1 MCDYPTLV
9 LALKRRRVC
18 IRHTTTLLLLLK
30 QKKEN
35 KKHKIKIDD
44 EILMTEVTFE
54 GLHTF
59 ALPLAQSTR
68 KLLLPILIDMNLIKT
83 VTFIEC

>member
-1 MCDYPTLV
+1 
-9 LALKRRRVC
+9 
-18 IRHTTTLLLLLK
+18 
-30 QKKEN
+30 
-35 KKHKIKIDD
+35 
-44 EILMTEVTFE
+44 MTEVTFE

-83 VTFIEC
+83 VMFIECWTNKGKIKNNPDC

>member
-1 MCDYPTLV
+1 
-9 LALKRRRVC
+9 
-18 IRHTTTLLLLLK
+18 
-30 QKKEN
+30 
-35 KKHKIKIDD
+35 
-44 EILMTEVTFE
+44 MTEVTFE

-83 VTFIEC
+83 VMFIEC